1 MAISDGIE
9 SYLKT
14 LERQKALIAEL
25 GNNSGVKIPGLNV
38 DAVIENLAQLN
49 SDIQQTYEYY
59 DSQAEVEASNEE
71 QKAEAEGIIET
82 EEQKKARRDAKK
94 QESRKKKEE
103 TFNKYKESLGDFV
116 QEQISIIETSVA
128 SVEEGTK
135 NLPQNIA
142 SAIGAFAVPTA
153 VGAAVPNYLYN
164 WLVLFQQIKAIKIV
178 LDDLFIRY
186 LDMLIAADKIKF
198 ALPNPIL
205 NLLEKL
211 TAVQQLIDAAIPQR
225 PNQPE

>member
-1 MAISDGIE
+1 MAINEGIA
-9 SYLKT
+9 SYLET
-14 LERQKALIAEL
+14 LERQKSLIVQL
-25 GNNSGVKIPGLNV
+25 GSSSGVKIPGLNV
-38 DAVIENLAQLN
+38 DSVIENLAQLN
-49 SDIQQTYEYY
+49 EDLQKTYEYY
-59 DSQAEVEASNEE
+59 DSQAELEASNEE
-71 QKAEAEGIIET
+71 QKAEAEGTIET

-94 QESRKKKEE
+94 QEAKKKREE

-128 SVEEGTK
+128 AVEEGTK

-142 SAIGAFAVPTA
+142 SAILAFGVPTA

-164 WLVLFQQIKAIKIV
+164 WLVLFQQIKAINVV
-178 LDDLFIRY
+178 LKDLFSRY

-205 NLLEKL
+205 NLLEEL
-211 TAVQQLIDAAIPQR
+211 TLIQEEIDSAIPQR